1 MKKYFTILL
10 LSFSICVFAQT
21 ESKTFISVTDT
32 IITPEIN
39 YEKSISKITA
49 KWVSP
54 EKIFEQPKN
63 DNKVEEPKID
73 SISLQSDK
81 MILESLPKSYEN
93 LKPNELKN
101 IAKKIEFQ
109 LKKLIFER
117 ESLIKQSAPPQTI
130 ESKTN
135 TINGL
140 NKEKEIVNLTI
151 KSDELFT
158 VANGL
163 EIEKEKLKKFLIGTV
178 IVLFVLILIIAVILQ
193 RKKIN
198 VQDIEI
204 EKQLKDINKKNTYLE
219 HAAKIIRHDM
229 HSGINTYMPRG
240 LTSLEKKLKTEDIER
255 LKLDS
260 SLKMIKEGLNHTQK
274 VYKSV
279 YEFTNLV
286 KQKVVFE
293 KKMTDLKELIE
304 KNLENTS
311 YSKQV
316 KVDDLVSIE
325 VNDILFWNALE
336 NLIKNGLKYNSSH
349 IKQVHIYMENGDLIV
364 EDNGTGLSSERFN
377 RIINQFINENDNSSS
392 LGLNI
397 SAAILKEHGFDIS
410 CEELEK
416 GTKITI
422 KINKQI

>member
-1 MKKYFTILL
+1 MKKYFTILF
-10 LSFSICVFAQT
+10 LSFSICIFAQT
-21 ESKTFISVTDT
+21 ESKSFISVTDT
-32 IITPEIN
+32 IFTPEID

-54 EKIFEQPKN
+54 DKIFEQPKN
-63 DNKVEEPKID
+63 DNKIEEPKID
-73 SISLQSDK
+73 SASLTSDK
-81 MILESLPKSYEN
+81 IILESLPKSYEK

-101 IAKKIEFQ
+101 ILKKIDYQ
-109 LKKLIFER
+109 LKKLIIER
-117 ESLIKQSAPPQTI
+117 DSLIKKSALPQTI
-130 ESKTN
+130 ESKNN

-140 NKEKEIVNLTI
+140 NKEKQILNLKI

-163 EIEKEKLKKFLIGTV
+163 EIEKEKLKKFLIGAV
-178 IVLFVLILIIAVILQ
+178 IILFVLILIIAVILQ

-204 EKQLKDINKKNTYLE
+204 EKQLQDINKKNTYLE

-240 LTSLEKKLKTEDIER
+240 ITSLEKKLKPEDIEK
-255 LKLDS
+255 LKLAPS
-260 SLKMIKEGLNHTQK
+260 IKMIKEGLNHTQK

-286 KQKVVFE
+286 KQKVVLE
-293 KKMTDLKELIE
+293 KTMTNLKELIE

-311 YSKQV
+311 YSNQV
-316 KVDDLVSIE
+316 KVDELISIE
-325 VNDILFWNALE
+325 VNEILFWNALE
-336 NLIKNGLKYNSSH
+336 NLIKNGLKYNTSYD
-349 IKQVHIYMENGDLIV
+349 KQVHIYMENGNLIV
-364 EDNGTGLSSERFN
+364 KDNGTGLSTERFN
-377 RIINQFINENDNSSS
+377 KIINQFLTENENTTS

-397 SAAILKEHGFDIS
+397 CAAILKEHGFRIYCD
-410 CEELEK
+410 K
-416 GTKITI
+416 NNTGTKITI
-422 KINKQI
+422 KIN